1 MTILYNSDFNK
12 LNNLL
17 KKKKPVKRKFSKKI
31 ASESVNNTINT
42 STRMLLMY

>member
-1 MTILYNSDFNK
+1 MTILYNSNFK
-12 LNNLL
+12 VLNNSL
-17 KKKKPVKRKFSKKI
+17 KRKKPTKCKFRKKI